1 MENEEVFL
9 QVSSRH
15 IGQLGRELVTDYV
28 TALTELIKN
37 SYDADSEAV
46 EIIFED
52 IQSENAR
59 IYILDTGSGFTR
71 EDIINKWAVI
81 GTNSKVRSPYS
92 RIYNRK
98 CAGKKGIGRFSVER
112 LAEYCTV
119 MSINEKLEP
128 IKYFVNWNNFEGL
141 DLLEF
146 NQRVKILE
154 NKPDIQSAKYIKST
168 IEYIINNNQ
177 VETQDKQKIL
187 KLIPKDVSYSLF
199 INNIDYLRKTKEI
212 LLPLISKYINLDQN
226 ISQIPTHLLKISKE
240 ELKYLNSELD
250 RLYNYFSIKKEKHTG
265 TLIVLE
271 GLRDEWKE
279 KDIQKLFRE
288 LRVLI
293 SPFDE
298 ENNFHIKL
306 SAKDYKINDLNLT
319 NEILSLNYAVI
330 DGFFKNDENKLNY
343 TLAIKGEDVKQ
354 GTINFDESFIC
365 GDFNVKL
372 YYFLRDNKLK
382 SENLKIKEA
391 RNILDQFS
399 GVKIY
404 RDGFRVRPYGD
415 NGNDW
420 LLLDNKKIKDT
431 HGYRVGNNQ
440 LIGAVKISSEGN
452 PLLTDA
458 TNRESIIENEAF
470 EQLRYVL
477 GKIISIIETDRYKK
491 YIEELNNDQ
500 VKKVEILKAKAQ
512 TNSIQKINNLYVKVE
527 EHLSKKNLSGISNL
541 MSEILETINDERE
554 KSNKYYEDAKI
565 HYEKKIE
572 YNKNELNL
580 YKNLATLG
588 IFAGSFGHE
597 TDDTIARML
606 LNIEFLKPY
615 LIDSSS
621 LSAYDQLYKDVLKI
635 SNYSDMLIG
644 YLKKSK
650 RKYCNDLSIK
660 QIINEIVDKYAEIIK
675 SYKIKIDTNSVT
687 DFQFKMPFMQI
698 DIESIII
705 NMITNSFEAL
715 KGRREKVIKISTIDD
730 FINKNYILN
739 FEDSGRGVPDDKK
752 EWIFLPLNTTKNE
765 DGVGLGLTIVKDVI
779 ESYKGGISVEKSD
792 LGGAKFVISIPYKE
806 N

>member
-52 IQSENAR
+52 IQSENAK

-119 MSINEKLEP
+119 VSINGKLEP

-187 KLIPKDVSYSLF
+187 KLIPKDVSYSIF
-199 INNIDYLRKTKEI
+199 INNIEYLRKIKEI
-212 LLPLISKYINLDQN
+212 LSPLISKYINLDQN
-226 ISQIPTHLLKISKE
+226 ISQIPTHLLKISEE

-250 RLYNYFSIKKEKHTG
+250 RLYNYFSIKKKKHTG

-330 DGFFKNDENKLNY
+330 DGVFKNDENKLNY

-354 GTINFDESFIC
+354 GTINFDETYIC
-365 GDFNVKL
+365 GDFKVKL

-391 RNILDQFS
+391 RNILDQFRV
-399 GVKIY
+399 VKIY
-404 RDGFRVRPYGD
+404 
-415 NGNDW
+415 
-420 LLLDNKKIKDT
+420 
-431 HGYRVGNNQ
+431 
-440 LIGAVKISSEGN
+440 
-452 PLLTDA
+452 
-458 TNRESIIENEAF
+458 
-470 EQLRYVL
+470 
-477 GKIISIIETDRYKK
+477 
-491 YIEELNNDQ
+491 
-500 VKKVEILKAKAQ
+500 
-512 TNSIQKINNLYVKVE
+512 
-527 EHLSKKNLSGISNL
+527 
-541 MSEILETINDERE
+541 
-554 KSNKYYEDAKI
+554 
-565 HYEKKIE
+565 
-572 YNKNELNL
+572 
-580 YKNLATLG
+580 
-588 IFAGSFGHE
+588 
-597 TDDTIARML
+597 
-606 LNIEFLKPY
+606 
-615 LIDSSS
+615 
-621 LSAYDQLYKDVLKI
+621 
-635 SNYSDMLIG
+635 
-644 YLKKSK
+644 
-650 RKYCNDLSIK
+650 
-660 QIINEIVDKYAEIIK
+660 
-675 SYKIKIDTNSVT
+675 SY
-687 DFQFKMPFMQI
+687 
-698 DIESIII
+698 
-705 NMITNSFEAL
+705 
-715 KGRREKVIKISTIDD
+715 
-730 FINKNYILN
+730 
-739 FEDSGRGVPDDKK
+739 
-752 EWIFLPLNTTKNE
+752 
-765 DGVGLGLTIVKDVI
+765 
-779 ESYKGGISVEKSD
+779 
-792 LGGAKFVISIPYKE
+792 
-806 N
+806 

>member
-46 EIIFED
+46 EIIFEN
-52 IQSENAR
+52 IQSENAK

-71 EDIINKWAVI
+71 DDIINKWAVI

-92 RIYNRK
+92 KLYKRK

-119 MSINEKLEP
+119 MSVNSESSP

-154 NKPDIQSAKYIKST
+154 NKPDVQSAKYIKST
-168 IEYIINNNQ
+168 MEYIINNNQ
-177 VETQDKQKIL
+177 VDVQDKQKIL
-187 KLIPKDVSYSLF
+187 NLIPKEASYNLF
-199 INNIDYLRKTKEI
+199 LNNIEFLIKVKDVLE
-212 LLPLISKYINLDQN
+212 PLISKYIDLDQN
-226 ISQIPTHLLKISKE
+226 VNQIPTHLLKIGE
-240 ELKYLNSELD
+240 DELKFLTNELD
-250 RLYNYFSIKKEKHTG
+250 RLYNDFSIKKEKHTG
-265 TLIVLE
+265 TLIILE

-288 LRVLI
+288 LRGLI

-306 SAKDYKINDLNLT
+306 SAKDYKIIDLKLT
-319 NEILSLNYAVI
+319 NEILSLNYAII
-330 DGFFKNDENKLNY
+330 DGFFKNDENKLY
-343 TLAIKGEDVKQ
+343 YALAIKGEEVKQ
-354 GTINFDESFIC
+354 GTVDFDDSFIC
-365 GDFNVKL
+365 GDFKVKL

-382 SENLKIKEA
+382 SENLKIREA

-440 LIGAVKISSEGN
+440 LIGAVKISSKGN

-477 GKIISIIETDRYKK
+477 GKIISIIESDRYKK
-491 YIEELNNDQ
+491 YQEELNNDK
-500 VKKVEILKAKAQ
+500 VRKVEALKAKTQ
-512 TNSIQKINNLYVKVE
+512 TNSIQKINNLYIKVE
-527 EHLSKKNLSGISNL
+527 ESISNNNLSEISNL
-541 MSEILETINDERE
+541 MSKMLETINDERE
-554 KSNKYYEDAKI
+554 KNNKYYEDTKI

-572 YNKNELNL
+572 YNKSELNL

-606 LNIEFLKPY
+606 LNIEFLKSY
-615 LIDSSS
+615 LTDNSS
-621 LSAYDQLYKDVLKI
+621 LSAYSQLNKDVSKI
-635 SNYSDMLIG
+635 SNYSDMLIA

-650 RKYCNDLSIK
+650 RIYCNDLSIK
-660 QIINEIVDKYAEIIK
+660 QIIDEIVDKYAEIIK
-675 SYKIKIDTNSVT
+675 SYKIKIDINSVV

-705 NMITNSFEAL
+705 NMITNAFEAL
-715 KGRREKVIKISTIDD
+715 KGRREKIIKISTIDD
-730 FINKNYILN
+730 FVNKNYILN
-739 FEDSGRGVPDDKK
+739 FEDSGKGVPDDKK
-752 EWIFLPLNTTKNE
+752 EWIFLPLNTTKSE
-765 DGVGLGLTIVKDVI
+765 DGVGLGLTIVKDVV
-779 ESYKGGISVEKSD
+779 ESYKGKISVEKSD
-792 LGGAKFVISIPYKE
+792 LGGAKFIVSIPYKE